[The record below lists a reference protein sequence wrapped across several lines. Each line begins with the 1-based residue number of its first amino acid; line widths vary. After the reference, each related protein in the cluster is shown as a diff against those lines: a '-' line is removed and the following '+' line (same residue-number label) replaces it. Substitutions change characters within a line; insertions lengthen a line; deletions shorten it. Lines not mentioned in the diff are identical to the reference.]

1 MTLAFFSCE
10 VLSFS
15 VFNINDFW
23 FFTQVIMLERTEI
36 VHAVFELALIRF
48 YVKKHASNVF
58 INAMLTIVEEVTGLH
73 CSIMDF
79 LVVGVSP
86 FKVESLVT
94 LVSFELIIFFMHFLN
109 MSFKITI
116 LHKS

>member
-15 VFNINDFW
+15 VFNINEFR
-23 FFTQVIMLERTEI
+23 FFIQVIMFERTEI

-48 YVKKHASNVF
+48 FVKKHASNVF
-58 INAMLTIVEEVTGLH
+58 INALLTNVEEVTVLH
-73 CSIMDF
+73 CSSMDF
-79 LVVGVSP
+79 LVLGLSP

-94 LVSFELIIFFMHFLN
+94 LRFKFLSWVTIVVFDFFLLN
-109 MSFKITI
+109 
-116 LHKS
+116 